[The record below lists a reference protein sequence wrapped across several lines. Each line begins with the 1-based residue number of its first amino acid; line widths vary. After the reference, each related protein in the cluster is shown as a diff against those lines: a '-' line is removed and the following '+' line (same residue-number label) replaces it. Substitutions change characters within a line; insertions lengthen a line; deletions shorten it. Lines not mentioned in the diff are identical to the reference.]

1 MEYKNFIDTLSQN
14 NANYNNPE
22 QAITT
27 ANLCETISKDINTD
41 SQRFIYELLQNA
53 DDASIKSGILD
64 ILIDFVDDYIIISH
78 KGESFSKNDIESIS
92 SAGDGTKSGDNDK
105 TGFKGIGFKSVFV
118 HSNFVIIK
126 SGEYCFRF
134 DKHHWDG
141 HWNEAWGSK
150 DKWKEERKKKNK
162 DENLKMPWQII
173 PIWTELPIKLKNSP
187 TINEYN
193 VSTII
198 RYEKNEQ
205 LKEAL
210 NDLFSE
216 SQIVLFLRCKQV
228 KVVLNTDKKLVLE
241 KGVSGEVTYLKR
253 NGIILSEWLF
263 NTKNFSIPD
272 NVVKEI
278 NADDKLPKKLKEAKK
293 SEISFAIQ
301 IKKGKLEPVEREN
314 RLIFTYLPTSINYD
328 FPFLVNGSFLTDAGR
343 QHLHQDT
350 FWNQWLFT
358 QIPILY
364 FAWVSELANKNSKFN
379 KQIFT
384 VLPRK
389 LNGFSGLEY
398 KFNDGYDE
406 AIKTI
411 AFIPNIQGDL
421 LKVSEA
427 LFDETNISA
436 FISKQTLL
444 KYINSEEN
452 SNFTLSSF
460 IPYLKPVSTIKQLGI
475 NIFGVE
481 KLEGFFTS
489 EVFSKEHSIEE
500 NFSLISFLY
509 NQSND
514 SQRNEDENEWNYRL
528 KSIPFIFDEKG
539 ILQKPEFIYFPAVEF
554 SEDFR
559 DDLSIIN
566 KTVLV
571 EIEKNK
577 SIKNWLESLGVK
589 DPTDLSFIEK
599 TIIGDSE
606 FIKVENAIEIGRYLF
621 NAHKKGILT
630 GTHYSKLSQVNF
642 LTQKG
647 TLKKPQ
653 DCYISDFYEPEL
665 KLEKFCDIDFFINT
679 EYFEEKDLKSDWKSF
694 FLYLKAKET
703 IVWDKFEI
711 RKDSI
716 NNRLDYKYFENII
729 QTLEG
734 KQEYNGRD
742 LVYYGKNN
750 YYGCLFYINSFTVY
764 NFSFIEYANDI
775 IFSRLFW
782 SKALNMDYPHIEA
795 DTVHGSSGFFGISH
809 SLKSIFDT
817 EYEGLFLWS
826 IRNLE
831 IFPTKNHNCKK
842 SSDIFNNNISLIDE
856 IGGKYLPILD
866 YNNIVSP
873 EWQETLKFKEQLKL
887 DDYLTILTEIWQ
899 DTELTEEEQKENK
912 KRVFLVYQKL
922 ADLFSTLHPLDKS
935 KLKDWSNSN
944 KLLARDGK
952 FYLPKELSIVTIDGF
967 NAENLIYAENNV
979 DKSIISLFDFWGV
992 KVIDKVTP
1000 KISNGMVLQE
1010 SLRKRLEYIAPLIA
1024 LVAVEKSKNKKEWEE
1039 EYNRICRKLTDISF
1053 YETAEILLTYGNE
1066 RDIQQRSTFSE
1077 GNKFYYVGNWNKP
1090 RVLDG
1095 LIEPLCKFL
1104 NIRYAERILTVLLSD
1119 VFMEGLKYLEEKG
1132 FDISLIPES
1141 LINTQIEEYIP
1152 NHNNRSYNS
1161 SDEDLGK
1168 RGELFVFE
1176 ELKRLYSQ
1184 KYKRPLI
1191 NTNHGFIID
1200 DYVDVV
1206 WRNKSENTTANHDF
1220 KIIENGR
1227 EIYID
1232 SKATPYN
1239 KNVEKVALFIS
1250 GSELDLMEKAE
1261 KYLIARVYDVM
1272 SDNPSV
1278 EFVRLTLENLIDQ
1291 PTLQNGN
1298 LKFQK

>member
-460 IPYLKPVSTIKQLGI
+460 IPYLKPISTIKQLGI

-514 SQRNEDENEWNYRL
+514 SQRNEDENEWNY
-528 KSIPFIFDEKG
+528 
-539 ILQKPEFIYFPAVEF
+539 
-554 SEDFR
+554 
-559 DDLSIIN
+559 
-566 KTVLV
+566 
-571 EIEKNK
+571 
-577 SIKNWLESLGVK
+577 
-589 DPTDLSFIEK
+589 
-599 TIIGDSE
+599 
-606 FIKVENAIEIGRYLF
+606 
-621 NAHKKGILT
+621 
-630 GTHYSKLSQVNF
+630 
-642 LTQKG
+642 
-647 TLKKPQ
+647 
-653 DCYISDFYEPEL
+653 CISP
-665 KLEKFCDIDFFINT
+665 
-679 EYFEEKDLKSDWKSF
+679 
-694 FLYLKAKET
+694 
-703 IVWDKFEI
+703 
-711 RKDSI
+711 
-716 NNRLDYKYFENII
+716 
-729 QTLEG
+729 
-734 KQEYNGRD
+734 
-742 LVYYGKNN
+742 
-750 YYGCLFYINSFTVY
+750 
-764 NFSFIEYANDI
+764 
-775 IFSRLFW
+775 
-782 SKALNMDYPHIEA
+782 
-795 DTVHGSSGFFGISH
+795 
-809 SLKSIFDT
+809 
-817 EYEGLFLWS
+817 
-826 IRNLE
+826 
-831 IFPTKNHNCKK
+831 
-842 SSDIFNNNISLIDE
+842 
-856 IGGKYLPILD
+856 
-866 YNNIVSP
+866 
-873 EWQETLKFKEQLKL
+873 
-887 DDYLTILTEIWQ
+887 
-899 DTELTEEEQKENK
+899 
-912 KRVFLVYQKL
+912 
-922 ADLFSTLHPLDKS
+922 
-935 KLKDWSNSN
+935 
-944 KLLARDGK
+944 
-952 FYLPKELSIVTIDGF
+952 
-967 NAENLIYAENNV
+967 
-979 DKSIISLFDFWGV
+979 
-992 KVIDKVTP
+992 
-1000 KISNGMVLQE
+1000 
-1010 SLRKRLEYIAPLIA
+1010 
-1024 LVAVEKSKNKKEWEE
+1024 
-1039 EYNRICRKLTDISF
+1039 
-1053 YETAEILLTYGNE
+1053 
-1066 RDIQQRSTFSE
+1066 
-1077 GNKFYYVGNWNKP
+1077 
-1090 RVLDG
+1090 
-1095 LIEPLCKFL
+1095 
-1104 NIRYAERILTVLLSD
+1104 
-1119 VFMEGLKYLEEKG
+1119 
-1132 FDISLIPES
+1132 
-1141 LINTQIEEYIP
+1141 
-1152 NHNNRSYNS
+1152 
-1161 SDEDLGK
+1161 
-1168 RGELFVFE
+1168 
-1176 ELKRLYSQ
+1176 
-1184 KYKRPLI
+1184 
-1191 NTNHGFIID
+1191 
-1200 DYVDVV
+1200 
-1206 WRNKSENTTANHDF
+1206 
-1220 KIIENGR
+1220 
-1227 EIYID
+1227 
-1232 SKATPYN
+1232 
-1239 KNVEKVALFIS
+1239 
-1250 GSELDLMEKAE
+1250 
-1261 KYLIARVYDVM
+1261 
-1272 SDNPSV
+1272 
-1278 EFVRLTLENLIDQ
+1278 
-1291 PTLQNGN
+1291 
-1298 LKFQK
+1298 